1 MENWTL
7 IYPLSPTLPL
17 IFPVEFYLFI
27 YLVMA
32 CRILVPRPGTELKSW
47 QWKHKILT
55 TRPQGNSLQWN
66 FKNGIWEV
74 FPANSS
80 IIHSFTQSSHVYWV
94 SINHCDVICG
104 DTENW
109 ILLYWFSLIIMQ
121 RCQGPGG
128 RFPFK
133 LWSYLLYI
141 NILLTHRVTWMPASW
156 TKHQK
161 GTLTSRSV
169 KTKNRSRMEGEG
181 RQTDRH
187 QRATATGPWHGC
199 VDGHW

>member
-7 IYPLSPTLPL
+7 LLPTVSNSATH
-17 IFPVEFYLFI
+17 FPVEFYLFI

-32 CRILVPRPGTELKSW
+32 CRILVPRPGTEPKSW
-47 QWKHKILT
+47 QWKHQILT

-66 FKNGIWEV
+66 FKNGIWEEEWWGV

-94 SINHCDVICG
+94 SINYCDVICG

-141 NILLTHRVTWMPASW
+141 NILLNPQGNVDASFLS
-156 TKHQK
+156 KASERDSDIK
-161 GTLTSRSV
+161 KR
-169 KTKNRSRMEGEG
+169 KNQE
-181 RQTDRH
+181 
-187 QRATATGPWHGC
+187 
-199 VDGHW
+199 